1 MVLLILVAKITAMI
15 ALVIFIFVVCKTLE
29 RLFPKFLTP
38 RCSNPKAE
46 TIELFKTLPLWLCLP
61 PKFCAIPD

>member
-38 RCSNPKAE
+38 RCSNRLTE
-46 TIELFKTLPLWLCLP
+46 ILSIRLP
-61 PKFCAIPD
+61 